1 MLGGTPRTGA
11 PPPPFGS
18 NMCAT
23 RAPRHRPLGQPSAA
37 LTARRARAP
46 LPQRPCRTVSGRAQL
61 QQGLRVDLL
70 LLPPRHLLVERLD
83 DVGDEEAVANLLDA
97 HLLEVLLGQVEQ
109 HVALDPVLDEQ
120 LNVLLEPH
128 SLEHLAHVLDAPR
141 RRLQREADLPKR
153 RHRVRRE
160 LHADLAR
167 PRDDVVVQLGEQLD
181 KVEPVADDAEAEVAQ
196 VFLGQQEDGAAVDV
210 VVEEGGGEV
219 PQPERL

>member
-167 PRDDVVVQLGEQLD
+167 PRDDVVVPVPCAPPSRGEAGSLISSPARLGPWRGVSAIPHSWVSSSI
-181 KVEPVADDAEAEVAQ
+181 K
-196 VFLGQQEDGAAVDV
+196 
-210 VVEEGGGEV
+210 
-219 PQPERL
+219 